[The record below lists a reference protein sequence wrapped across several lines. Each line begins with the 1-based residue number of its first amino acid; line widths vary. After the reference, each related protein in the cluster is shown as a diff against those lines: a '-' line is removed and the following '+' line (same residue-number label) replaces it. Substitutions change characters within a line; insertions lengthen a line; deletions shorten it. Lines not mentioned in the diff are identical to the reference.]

1 MPNYVKHIVNI
12 KTTDVELE
20 EILNFIK
27 SDDRVFDFNKII
39 PMPEALNIQS
49 RYDLQQVL
57 DKDRILN
64 ENEKELVRKYSEN
77 YKNYGF
83 FDWYGWRISNW
94 GTKWNTSEPILK
106 DQNILEFQ
114 TAWSHCAPI
123 FFVLS
128 NKFPK
133 AVFEVNFADEDR
145 GYNTQILTYQNGAII
160 NKIEFVLGSQDA
172 EKNHDLVWEYTPE
185 LDDSELDEG

>member
-20 EILNFIK
+20 EILNFVK

-83 FDWYGWRISNW
+83 FDWYKWRIANW
-94 GTKWNTSEPILK
+94 ATKWNASESILK
-106 DQNILEFQ
+106 DKNILEFQ
-114 TAWSHCAPI
+114 TAWNHCAPI
-123 FFVLS
+123 FLVLS
-128 NKFPK
+128 SKFPN
-133 AVFEVNFADEDR
+133 AIFEVNFADENR
-145 GYNTQILTYQNGAII
+145 GYNTQILTYQNGSII
-160 NKIEFVLGSQDA
+160 NKIEFIPGSQEA
-172 EKNHDLVWEYTPE
+172 KTNHDLVWEYTHE
-185 LDDSELDEG
+185 LEEV